1 MKEVKFVVNI
11 ESWMDHFVKSL
22 LHHFQK
28 RILFI
33 GLQGSYGRNEAHA
46 QSDIDVVVIFDKLS
60 MQDLHAYDS
69 IISVMDERE
78 NICGFVSGMEELLHW
93 EPADLFQFYYDT
105 KAYYGNLDAL
115 LERIDQNA
123 VYQAVHTGVCNIY
136 HACVHNILHE
146 KSMEIL
152 KSLYKQVIFVLQAKV
167 FYEQGKYI
175 AKRKDLLQVLDGHDQ
190 AMVSTC
196 LAFDIGNEN
205 TWEKMS
211 TQLFLWSQAMLN
223 YEMQFHDRRV
233 E

>member
-1 MKEVKFVVNI
+1 MLGKI
-11 ESWMDHFVKSL
+11 
-22 LHHFQK
+22 
-28 RILFI
+28 R
-33 GLQGSYGRNEAHA
+33 
-46 QSDIDVVVIFDKLS
+46 
-60 MQDLHAYDS
+60 
-69 IISVMDERE
+69 
-78 NICGFVSGMEELLHW
+78 
-93 EPADLFQFYYDT
+93 FQFYYDT

-115 LERIDQNA
+115 VERIDQNA